1 MARNKLKDGTMT
13 QAGLST
19 LSSAQ
24 RLPGSLEFVT
34 IGELNATGELFA
46 RARLLGVRIDTRDV
60 VGDDAVTRLA
70 ALTGLTFVFRYGVVV
85 TFGSGAEPTEGL
97 DAALGRHVVDRTKVQ
112 EIESTSLAI
121 RPVGGDRIGPDGQ
134 ILLVDSSHE
143 RLLLVA
149 TVLARSVVLSRD
161 EILVSEAFE
170 RISPLVNDLQ
180 ENGRARLPI
189 RRVMKLVGNVLA
201 ARHRVMGMVQV
212 DERPDILWDHP
223 ELDHLYVRLEAEYEL
238 KERAGVLE
246 RKFVALGDS
255 AEVLLDIVQDIRA
268 FHLEVAIIALIAL
281 EIVLTLSDM
290 AMR

>member
-1 MARNKLKDGTMT
+1 M
-13 QAGLST
+13 
-19 LSSAQ
+19 
-24 RLPGSLEFVT
+24 
-34 IGELNATGELFA
+34 
-46 RARLLGVRIDTRDV
+46 
-60 VGDDAVTRLA
+60 
-70 ALTGLTFVFRYGVVV
+70 
-85 TFGSGAEPTEGL
+85 
-97 DAALGRHVVDRTKVQ
+97 
-112 EIESTSLAI
+112 
-121 RPVGGDRIGPDGQ
+121 
-134 ILLVDSSHE
+134 
-143 RLLLVA
+143 
-149 TVLARSVVLSRD
+149 
-161 EILVSEAFE
+161 

-201 ARHRVMGMVQV
+201 ARHRVMGMAQV

-238 KERAGVLE
+238 KERAEVLE

-268 FHLEVAIIALIAL
+268 FRLEVAIIALIAL